1 MKNRKELIS
10 RIAYAAGDIYGG
22 GAFIIVGLLVLVY
35 LTNVEGF
42 SGTLA
47 GSIVFIGK
55 AWDAITDP
63 FMGQLSDRTRSRFG
77 RRRIFF
83 LLGSLPV
90 FASWVM
96 LWYGFGITGVAAK
109 FIYYTLAYIFFSTS
123 FTIVMVPYNAILS
136 DMVRDYNR
144 RSAFTGMRLGFSAGA
159 AILCATVPALI
170 TGAYTDPKQGYLIM
184 GLSFGIVFAIS
195 WLVVFLGTWEN
206 ETKPSPMISFKEWL
220 LVFKNRSFRIYITVF
235 ILFQMAIDT
244 VMTLAVY
251 FLTVSLQKEELFVP
265 IMGTI
270 LVTQLVFIGIFSYMA
285 QKTDKTTPAYISAG
299 VWIAASIAI
308 VFLTPATPGI
318 LVIVICS
325 LIGVGSAG
333 CNLFSWATLPDI
345 ADVDE
350 LITGNR
356 REGLYSGVST
366 FLRKLSGGVVVGTLG
381 IALDVIGYSK
391 EAVSAGE
398 IANITD
404 WGIRTLF
411 CGIPVAFLVFSLL
424 FLRRYKLG
432 RQEFGIMNTILK
444 RFRAGE
450 KNIVIE
456 GEELRVCQQLTG
468 LPGNRFFGLK
478 QDPAITGLNLE
489 SFEEK

>member
-1 MKNRKELIS
+1 MKKRKEFIS
-10 RIAYAAGDIYGG
+10 RIAYASGDIYGG
-22 GAFIIVGLLVLVY
+22 GAFIIVGLLLLVY
-35 LTNVEGF
+35 LTNVVGF

-47 GSIVFIGK
+47 GSIVFMGK

-63 FMGQLSDRTRSRFG
+63 FMGQLSDRTRSRYG

-96 LWYGFGITGVAAK
+96 LWYGFGITGTTAK
-109 FIYYTLAYIFFSTS
+109 FIYFTLSYIFFSTA

-144 RSAFTGMRLGFSAGA
+144 RSAFTGMRLGFSAAA

-170 TGAYTDPKQGYLIM
+170 TGAYADPKQGYLIM
-184 GLSFGIVFAIS
+184 GLSFGLVFAIS
-195 WLVVFLGTWEN
+195 WLVVFLGTWEI
-206 ETKPSPMISFKEWL
+206 ETKPSPVIRFKDWL
-220 LVFKNRSFRIYITVF
+220 FVLKNRSFRIYVSVF
-235 ILFQMAIDT
+235 MLFQMAIDT

-251 FLTVSLQKEELFVP
+251 FLTVSLRREELFVP
-265 IMGTI
+265 IMGSI
-270 LVTQLVFIGIFSYMA
+270 LVTQLIFIVIFSYLA

-308 VFLTPATPGI
+308 VFLTPSTPGI
-318 LVIVICS
+318 LVICICT

-333 CNLFSWATLPDI
+333 CNLFSWSTLPDI

-350 LITGNR
+350 LITGHR
-356 REGLYSGVST
+356 REGLYSGAST
-366 FLRKLSGGVVVGTLG
+366 FLRKLSGGVVVGALG
-381 IALDVIGYSK
+381 VMLDLIGYS
-391 EAVSAGE
+391 EVTVSSGK

-404 WGIRTLF
+404 WGIRILF
-411 CGIPVAFLVFSLL
+411 CGIPVIFLLISLM
-424 FLRRYKLG
+424 FLRKYKL
-432 RQEFGIMNTILK
+432 RRKEFTLMSSILN

-450 KNIVIE
+450 RNIVIE
-456 GEELRVCQQLTG
+456 GEELRICQQLTG
-468 LPGNRFFGLK
+468 LNGDRFFGID
-478 QDPAITGLNLE
+478 QDPDQMI
-489 SFEEK
+489 

>member
-1 MKNRKELIS
+1 MKKRNELIS
-10 RIAYAAGDIYGG
+10 RIAYACGDIYGG
-22 GAFIIVGLLVLVY
+22 GAFIIIGLLLLVY
-35 LTNVEGF
+35 LTNVMGF

-47 GSIVFIGK
+47 GIIVFIGK
-55 AWDAITDP
+55 AWDAIIDP
-63 FMGQLSDRTRSRFG
+63 FMGQLSDRTQSRFG

-83 LLGSLPV
+83 LLGGLPV

-96 LWYGFGITGVAAK
+96 LWYGFGITGTTAK
-109 FIYYTLAYIFFSTS
+109 FIYYTLSFIFFSTA

-144 RSAFTGMRLGFSAGA
+144 RSSFTGMRLGFSAAA

-184 GLSFGIVFAIS
+184 GLSFGLVFAMS

-206 ETKPSPMISFKEWL
+206 TTKPSPVTSFKDWFFVL
-220 LVFKNRSFRIYITVF
+220 KNRSFRIYVTVF

-251 FLTVSLQKEELFVP
+251 FLTVSLQKDELFVP
-265 IMGTI
+265 IMGSI
-270 LVTQLVFIGIFSYMA
+270 LVTQLVFIVVFSYIA
-285 QKTDKTTPAYISAG
+285 QKTNKATPAYISAS
-299 VWIAASIAI
+299 VWIAASIGI

-318 LVIVICS
+318 LVISICS

-333 CNLFSWATLPDI
+333 CNLFSWSDLPDI
-345 ADVDE
+345 SDVDE
-350 LITGNR
+350 LITGHR

-366 FLRKLSGGVVVGTLG
+366 FLRKLSGGVVVGVLG
-381 IALDVIGYSK
+381 IALDVIRYSK
-391 EAVSAGE
+391 EAVSAGK

-404 WGIRTLF
+404 WGIRILF
-411 CGIPVAFLVFSLL
+411 CGIPIAFLIFSLL
-424 FLRRYKLG
+424 FLRKYKLG
-432 RQEFGIMNTILK
+432 SQEFTIMSTILN
-444 RFRAGE
+444 RFREGE
-450 KNIVIE
+450 RNIAIE

-468 LPGNRFFGLK
+468 LNGDRFFGID
-478 QDPAITGLNLE
+478 QDTDQMI
-489 SFEEK
+489 

>member
-1 MKNRKELIS
+1 MKKRKELIS
-10 RIAYAAGDIYGG
+10 RIAYACGDIYGG
-22 GAFIIVGLLVLVY
+22 GAFIIIGLLLLVY
-35 LTNVEGF
+35 LTNVVGF

-47 GSIVFIGK
+47 GIILFIGK
-55 AWDAITDP
+55 AWDAIIDP

-83 LLGSLPV
+83 LLGGLPV

-96 LWYGFGITGVAAK
+96 LWYCFGITGTTAK
-109 FIYYTLAYIFFSTS
+109 FIYYTLSFIFFSTA

-144 RSAFTGMRLGFSAGA
+144 RSAFTGMRLGFSAAA

-170 TGAYTDPKQGYLIM
+170 TGAYKDPKQGYLIM
-184 GLSFGIVFAIS
+184 GLSFGMVFAIS

-206 ETKPSPMISFKEWL
+206 TTKPSPVTSFKDWFFVL
-220 LVFKNRSFRIYITVF
+220 KNRSFRIYVTVF

-251 FLTVSLQKEELFVP
+251 FLTVSLQKDELFVP
-265 IMGTI
+265 IMGSI
-270 LVTQLVFIGIFSYMA
+270 LVTQLVFIVVFSYIA
-285 QKTDKTTPAYISAG
+285 QKTNKATPAYISAS
-299 VWIAASIAI
+299 VWIAASIGI

-318 LVIVICS
+318 LVISICS

-333 CNLFSWATLPDI
+333 CNLFSWSALPDI

-350 LITGNR
+350 LITGHR

-366 FLRKLSGGVVVGTLG
+366 FLRKLSGGVVVGALG

-391 EAVSAGE
+391 EAVSAGK

-404 WGIRTLF
+404 WGIRILF
-411 CGIPVAFLVFSLL
+411 CGIPIAFLISSLL
-424 FLRRYKLG
+424 FLRKYKLG
-432 RQEFGIMNTILK
+432 SQEFTIMSTILN
-444 RFRAGE
+444 RFREGE
-450 KNIVIE
+450 RNIAIE

-468 LPGNRFFGLK
+468 LNGDRFFGID
-478 QDPAITGLNLE
+478 QDPDQMI
-489 SFEEK
+489 

>member
-1 MKNRKELIS
+1 MKNRKELFS
-10 RIAYAAGDIYGG
+10 KIAYACGDIYGG
-22 GAFIIVGLLVLVY
+22 GAFIIVGLLLLVY

-47 GSIVFIGK
+47 GIIIFIGK

-77 RRRIFF
+77 RRRIYF

-96 LWYGFGITGVAAK
+96 LWYGFGITGSAAK
-109 FIYYTLAYIFFSTS
+109 FIYYALSYIFFSTA

-144 RSAFTGMRLGFSAGA
+144 RSAFTGMRLGFSAAA

-170 TGAYTDPKQGYLIM
+170 TGAYPDPKQGYLVM
-184 GLSFGIVFAIS
+184 GLTFGVVFAIG

-206 ETKPSPMISFKEWL
+206 ETKPNPVISLKDWL
-220 LVFKNRSFRIYITVF
+220 LVLKNRSFSVYVKVF
-235 ILFQMAIDT
+235 ILCQMAIDT

-251 FLTVSLQKEELFVP
+251 FLTVSLKKAELFVP

-270 LVTQLVFIGIFSYMA
+270 LVTQLVFIGIFSQVA
-285 QKTDKTTPAYISAG
+285 QKKGKTAPAYISAG
-299 VWIAASIAI
+299 LWIAASIAI
-308 VFLTPATPGI
+308 IFLTPATPDI
-318 LVIVICS
+318 LIILICS

-333 CNLFSWATLPDI
+333 CNLFSWSVLPDI

-350 LITGNR
+350 LITGRR

-366 FLRKLSGGVVVGTLG
+366 FLRKLSGGVVVGVLG

-391 EAVSAGE
+391 EAVSAG
-398 IANITD
+398 NISPTTD
-404 WGIRTLF
+404 WGIRILF
-411 CGIPVAFLVFSLL
+411 CGIPITFLIFAII
-424 FLRRYKLG
+424 FLRKYKLG
-432 RQEFGIMNTILK
+432 RKEFTVMTSILN
-444 RFRAGE
+444 RFRNGE
-450 KNIVIE
+450 PNITLE
-456 GEELRVCQQLTG
+456 GDDLRVCQQLTG
-468 LPGNRFFGLK
+468 LKGNRFFGTDK
-478 QDPAITGLNLE
+478 DPNQMI
-489 SFEEK
+489 

>member
-1 MKNRKELIS
+1 MKKRNELIS
-10 RIAYAAGDIYGG
+10 RIAYASGDIYGG
-22 GAFIIVGLLVLVY
+22 GAFIIVGLLLLVY
-35 LTNVEGF
+35 LTNVVGF

-63 FMGQLSDRTRSRFG
+63 FMGQLSDRTRSRYG

-96 LWYGFGITGVAAK
+96 LWYGFGITGTTAK
-109 FIYYTLAYIFFSTS
+109 SIYFTLSYIFFSTA

-144 RSAFTGMRLGFSAGA
+144 RSAFTGMRLGFSAAA

-170 TGAYTDPKQGYLIM
+170 TGAYADPKQGYLIM
-184 GLSFGIVFAIS
+184 GLSFGLVFAIS
-195 WLVVFLGTWEN
+195 WLVVFLGTWEI
-206 ETKPSPMISFKEWL
+206 ETKPSPVIRFKDWL
-220 LVFKNRSFRIYITVF
+220 FVLKNRSFRIYVSVF

-251 FLTVSLQKEELFVP
+251 FLTVSLRREELFVP
-265 IMGTI
+265 IMGSI
-270 LVTQLVFIGIFSYMA
+270 LVTQLIFIGIFSYLA
-285 QKTDKTTPAYISAG
+285 QKTDKTTPAYISAS

-318 LVIVICS
+318 LVICICT

-333 CNLFSWATLPDI
+333 CNLFSWSTLPDI

-350 LITGNR
+350 LITGHR

-366 FLRKLSGGVVVGTLG
+366 FLRKLSGGVVVGALG
-381 IALDVIGYSK
+381 VMLDLIGYS
-391 EAVSAGE
+391 EVAVSAE
-398 IANITD
+398 KIANITD
-404 WGIRTLF
+404 WGIRILF
-411 CGIPVAFLVFSLL
+411 CGIPVIFLFFSLL
-424 FLRRYKLG
+424 FLRKYKLG
-432 RQEFGIMNTILK
+432 RKEFTIMSSILN

-450 KNIVIE
+450 RNIVIE
-456 GEELRVCQQLTG
+456 GEELWICQQLTG
-468 LPGNRFFGLK
+468 LNGDRFFGI
-478 QDPAITGLNLE
+478 DPDPDQMI
-489 SFEEK
+489 